1 MIPGA
6 AVCAIK
12 TSVVGTFT
20 FGCGAFR
27 RRAAGFL
34 AGFRDLRA
42 ALRDVRR
49 ADAFFAV
56 RRRPRDLLLL
66 LRAFAFAFRLAI
78 SNTLSIRI
86 INAGAST
93 REATLCHN
101 R

>member
-6 AVCAIK
+6 AVCAIN
-12 TSVVGTFT
+12 TSAVGA
-20 FGCGAFR
+20 FGCGALR

-34 AGFRDLRA
+34 AGLRDLRA

-66 LRAFAFAFRLAI
+66 LRAFAFVFRLAI
-78 SNTLSIRI
+78 SNTLSIE
-86 INAGAST
+86 SSM
-93 REATLCHN
+93 REQHERRHCATTVD
-101 R
+101 